1 MSNTVLLSLLA
12 LASLV
17 LYMGSSR
24 WARVAIAAVA
34 DIAAIA
40 SIAAVAV
47 GVTNQSAMTEF
58 FGLVGAKRKR
68 QDSAAP
74 CNNFIHTDAAK
85 KHAALSALVRDHVK
99 GAQIC
104 NAFVGCAARTLI
116 VLWYK
121 PLLSGPGDSD
131 AGILENHSP
140 CESFIAR
147 FIPNM
152 YV

>member
-17 LYMGSSR
+17 LCMGS
-24 WARVAIAAVA
+24 WARLSIAVVAV
-34 DIAAIA
+34 IAAIA

-47 GVTNQSAMTEF
+47 CIGVTNQSAMTEL

-68 QDSAAP
+68 QDNAAP
-74 CNNFIHTDAAK
+74 FNNFINTDASK
-85 KHAALSALVRDHVK
+85 KYAALSALVHVHVK
-99 GAQIC
+99 DARIC

-121 PLLSGPGDSD
+121 PLLSAPGDSD
-131 AGILENHSP
+131 AGILENHNP

-152 YV
+152 CR

>member
-17 LYMGSSR
+17 LYIGS

-34 DIAAIA
+34 AIAAIA

-74 CNNFIHTDAAK
+74 CSNFIHTDAAK

-99 GAQIC
+99 DAQIC

-121 PLLSGPGDSD
+121 PLLSGPGDSGT
-131 AGILENHSP
+131 GILENHSP

-152 YV
+152 CR